1 MTQAEPKRS
10 KSSALSVVQEQPSFV
25 TASEQGLFGS
35 APESPLFVPPV
46 VQPKLSVSQPGD
58 AFEQEADATAD
69 HIMRMAAPLASAGLP
84 DGNDANDSPPTG
96 LLSSIMRQ
104 CAACEEDEKQPD
116 VQAKEQ
122 AAGSIDRVPIMR
134 KPTDEEEDQRPNIIQ
149 AKHLPGP
156 THLMLKCSH
165 CDAEEREHETVQRK
179 PGSSQSGGTGFSLE
193 SYIQQSPAT
202 GMPMDRGTRSFME
215 SRFGSDFSSVR
226 IHTGS
231 QAGQASDSIQAR
243 AFTHGQN
250 IHFNTGEY
258 QPQTNGGRWL
268 LAHELTHTI
277 QQSNGTVQPSVM
289 RKSKPDEPA
298 FYEDLMGGKK
308 AYAEAKET
316 NLASWYDGYK
326 FFNLF
331 EEEGIYPGSHPN
343 AYATRVYEL
352 QEKLHDLLKEKYP
365 ETNITGM
372 LEPNFLAS
380 PTLNALFGAA
390 SAYTN
395 AASAPVDLAEF
406 NPDMLKRINRLNT
419 SFDKTAPPLESRLF
433 LGLPQLNMVN
443 SSKNFNIA
451 KGDRGFY
458 VAVIQSALLELNY
471 ALGSDYTVEKG
482 KTEKLVTGI
491 FGEDTRKAVEQFQID
506 SGMEGKDID
515 GVVGQMTIR
524 LLDRRLAKY
533 VKTRHSYA
541 EANIIGFTVPVT
553 EKDIPSD
560 PSQTDKIKHDML
572 IRTIMAAMPLSSSEA
587 ENLLS
592 SGWHW
597 VEYRDVT
604 VNDVAKGY
612 IVNSITK
619 ADYEKIMGQQKK
631 GGGISAEHL
640 SEQIVDQALELQVT
654 DTLYK
659 LNKEIK
665 ALEKRRDNLNSI
677 IIQSEH
683 YLPPSIQEDLVQTE
697 KELKAKKE
705 LLTKELQKL
714 GFKSIDEYTDKQ
726 DQFVKTFLQY
736 AAMIAFKMLAQNEA
750 KASVE
755 YQHYENAEEI
765 KKLKASIDQLNK
777 QYSDS
782 DTYLMQGVSWEETNG
797 KDINKYKTRD
807 DYVLANE
814 FCDDMGCNGA
824 AYEAILDSRWQASVK
839 EKSSTNPY
847 FAKVFDVE
855 ATAFTYLKDKSES
868 FPILGNPKFDIRH
881 NGKDYAAKTNEA
893 LRDDVREI
901 IGTRTSDDGVL
912 HNIANT
918 RERIRGD
925 VELIWEMP
933 PVIALAKA
941 ELGIIEGT
949 VLDNIIVDAYKAHQ
963 DKGFWTTIFKAALG
977 IGLGLLALVS
987 GPVGWVALGA
997 SIAYGAYDAYN
1008 TFKEIQWKREASET
1022 AIDEETMALMHE
1034 KPSYLWFVV
1043 SLAGVGLDALQ
1054 AFKVIKAVK
1063 AGVELADGVQAAIN
1077 TEIATSKLEQ
1087 AGLKAGSKE
1096 AVTIGR
1102 RIERLEKALQEID
1115 WVHYAEHSKILTV
1128 LKDSP
1133 FAVRFMADALKE
1145 PALAKAF
1152 TKLAKLGLS
1161 EDIMKTVV
1169 SMYAGV
1175 GKKAIGELPE
1185 VMRLLESGKLA
1196 ANTELVKT
1204 VLTDLKV
1211 QKALLDS
1218 GDAGKIARLFAE
1230 WETSSA
1236 GKTLSFAEH
1245 LKQSGLNTFFQ
1256 KGVVL
1261 TERFGAEFAQMN
1273 NLLKNK
1279 LILREI
1285 EPLLVD
1291 ALNAKRLPPAVQR
1304 TLEVNLQRDILGLTN
1319 DMGIAQERMA
1329 KEISALGGT
1338 LQFQSEYLALTGL
1351 LQNKQSRK
1359 LLWETAVQ
1367 LPGRSDYLKL
1377 VDELAATN
1385 PKVKTVMDDLIKIG
1399 PLTDKS
1405 TLERLVADDVF
1416 RKALADNPLAV
1427 MALKKCASPCFP
1439 PNATSEQISRLT
1451 KLLAGKSN
1459 DEIAKVNNLIYTNR
1473 ATAQTLE
1480 AAITKLETNFDEVI
1494 KTAKGTEVVFPA
1506 GLKVTDGIKSMAGTV
1521 VSLGMPSAQVNSIIK
1536 TIVANGG
1543 ATTSRVENVL
1553 VDLIKVLELDNKVK
1567 MKNLGTLLSGLES
1580 SDKSMFKTAEFLVDE
1595 VARHANV
1602 TEAEKAL
1609 FTFPGLQKTDSL
1621 ISQFGMDGLRDIL
1634 QANRNQTGFINNLYF
1649 LTQKVSGTKTELAAL
1664 VRQAGSGGKADLE
1677 KLALILESQP
1687 GKLTYQQ
1694 AVESIVRSKSFATDV
1709 AAAMADPV
1717 HGYQNMAKRVW
1728 GEATEVA
1735 EDGAIDVPAQLKKG
1749 VDGAGSEAYKLV
1761 MKEGRGVALAN
1772 TVLSGKT
1779 VDYSKWKVLKSVIE
1793 NSTVP
1798 QSIKNLIIGE
1808 LWTTVH
1814 ARSLEENGYKIFR
1827 EVKLSAGVTVAKA
1840 DIVAVKE
1847 GEMLV
1852 VEMKSMAAAL
1862 SKNQASIYPLLQDPG
1877 KLKTLKFIEN
1887 AEVDAL
1893 FSANHNNVLYK
1904 LFEEATLVPK

>member
-1 MTQAEPKRS
+1 MTQVAQKRP
-10 KSSALSVVQEQPSFV
+10 KSSAPPVVQEQASFV
-25 TASEQGLFGS
+25 AANGQGLFGP
-35 APESPLFVPPV
+35 ATNSPLFVPPV

-58 AFEQEADATAD
+58 TFEQEADATAD
-69 HIMRMAAPLASAGLP
+69 HIMRMSIPSASADSP
-84 DGNDANDSPPTG
+84 DGNSDDTPAASPMPA
-96 LLSSIMRQ
+96 IMPK
-104 CAACEEDEKQPD
+104 CAACEEEENEKQPD
-116 VQAKEQ
+116 VQAKVYPTGLVS
-122 AAGSIDRVPIMR
+122 ALPVMR
-134 KPTDEEEDQRPNIIQ
+134 KPADEEDDLMPNIIQ
-149 AKHLPGP
+149 AKFQSDS
-156 THLMLKCSH
+156 THLMLKCSY
-165 CDAEEREHETVQRK
+165 CEAEARETVPRK
-179 PGSSQSGGTGFSLE
+179 PGKGESNGSGFSLE
-193 SYIQQSPAT
+193 SYLQRSQSS
-202 GMPMDRGTRSFME
+202 GEPMDRSTRSFME
-215 SRFGSDFSSVR
+215 SRFDANFSSVR
-226 IHTGS
+226 IHTDS

-243 AFTHGQN
+243 AFTHGQH
-250 IHFNTGEY
+250 IHVNAGEY
-258 QPQTNGGRWL
+258 QPQTSGGQWL

-277 QQSNGTVQPSVM
+277 QQSNGQVRPSVM
-289 RKSKPDEPA
+289 RKAKPDEPA
-298 FYEDLMGGKK
+298 FYEFVMGGKK
-308 AYAEAKET
+308 AYAEAKDA

-331 EEEGIYPGSHPN
+331 QEEGIYPGSHPN

-352 QEKLHDLLKEKYP
+352 QEKLHELLKDKYP
-365 ETNITGM
+365 ETNITGV
-372 LEPNFLAS
+372 LEPSFLTS
-380 PTLNALFGAA
+380 PTLNALLGVA
-390 SAYTN
+390 SGYAN
-395 AASAPVDLAEF
+395 AANVPVDSAGF
-406 NPDMLKRINRLNT
+406 NPDMLKRLNRLNT
-419 SFDKTAPPLESRLF
+419 SFEKQSPPLESRLF
-433 LGLPQLNMVN
+433 LGIPQLNMVN
-443 SSKNFNIA
+443 ASKNFEIV
-451 KGDRGFY
+451 KGDRGYY
-458 VAVIQSALLELNY
+458 VSVIQSALLELNY
-471 ALGSDYTVEKG
+471 ALGSDYALTKG

-506 SGMEGKDID
+506 SGMEGKDVN

-524 LLDRRLAKY
+524 LLDRRLTKY

-560 PSQTDKIKHDML
+560 PSQADTIKHDML
-572 IRTIMAAMPLSSSEA
+572 IRTIMAAMPLSASEA
-587 ENLLS
+587 ENLLT

-597 VEYRDVT
+597 MQYRDVT
-604 VNDVAKGY
+604 VDDVAKGF

-619 ADYEKIMGQQKK
+619 ADYEKIMGQAKK
-631 GGGISAEHL
+631 GGTVSAEQI
-640 SEQIVDQALELQVT
+640 SSQIVDQALELQTT
-654 DTLYK
+654 DTLYQ

-665 ALEKRRDNLNSI
+665 ALEKRRDNLNTI
-677 IIQSEH
+677 IAQSEH
-683 YLPPSIQEDLVQTE
+683 YLPPSIQEDLNQVE
-697 KELKAKKE
+697 KELKIKND
-705 LLTKELQKL
+705 LRTRELQKL
-714 GFKSIDEYTDKQ
+714 GFRDLDEYTGKQ

-765 KKLKASIDQLNK
+765 KKLKTSIDQLNN
-777 QYSDS
+777 YYAES
-782 DTYLMQGVSWEETNG
+782 DTYLMQGVSWEETDG

-814 FCDDMGCNGA
+814 SCDDMGCNGA

-839 EKSSTNPY
+839 EKSAKNPY
-847 FAKVFDVE
+847 YAKLFDVE
-855 ATAFTYLKDKSES
+855 STAFKYLKDKSES

-881 NGKDYAAKTNEA
+881 NGKTYATKTNEA

-933 PVIALAKA
+933 PVIAVAKA

-1043 SLAGVGLDALQ
+1043 SMAGVGLDALQ

-1096 AVTIGR
+1096 AVALGR
-1102 RIERLEKALQEID
+1102 RVERLEKALKEID

-1145 PALAKAF
+1145 PGLAKAF

-1161 EDIMKTVV
+1161 EDLMKTVV
-1169 SMYAGV
+1169 SLYAGV

-1185 VMRLLESGKLA
+1185 VMRLIESGKLA
-1196 ANTELVKT
+1196 ANAELVKT

-1218 GDAGKIARLFAE
+1218 GDAGKIAKLFAE
-1230 WETSSA
+1230 WEASSA

-1291 ALNAKRLPPAVQR
+1291 ALNAKRLPPSVQR
-1304 TLEVNLQRDILGLTN
+1304 TLEVSLQRDILGLTN
-1319 DMGIAQERMA
+1319 DLGIAQERMA

-1338 LQFQSEYLALTGL
+1338 LQFQSEYLALTSL
-1351 LQNKQSRK
+1351 LQNQQSRK
-1359 LLWETAVQ
+1359 LLWEAASQ
-1367 LPGRSDYLKL
+1367 LPGRADYLKL

-1385 PKVKTVMDDLIKIG
+1385 PKVKKVMDDLIKIG
-1399 PLTDKS
+1399 PITDKS
-1405 TLERLVADDVF
+1405 TLERLVAEDAF

-1459 DEIAKVNNLIYTNR
+1459 DEIAKVNNLIYNNR

-1480 AAITKLETNFDEVI
+1480 AAITKLETDFDEVI
-1494 KTAKGTEVVFPA
+1494 KTAKGPEVIFPA
-1506 GLKVTDGIKSMAGTV
+1506 SLKVTDSIKSMAGTV

-1536 TIVANGG
+1536 NIVANGG
-1543 ATTSRVENVL
+1543 ATTSRVENVMT
-1553 VDLIKVLELDNKVK
+1553 DLIKVLELDNKVK
-1567 MKNLGTLLSGLES
+1567 MKNLSALLNSLES
-1580 SDKSMFKTAEFLVDE
+1580 SDKNLFKTAEFLVDE
-1595 VARHANV
+1595 VARHTNV
-1602 TEAEKAL
+1602 GEAEKAF

-1649 LTQKVSGTKTELAAL
+1649 LTQKVSGTKTELAELA
-1664 VRQAGSGGKADLE
+1664 RQAGSGGKADLE
-1677 KLALILESQP
+1677 KLAVILESQP

-1694 AVESIVRSKSFATDV
+1694 AVDSIARSKSFASDV
-1709 AAAMADPV
+1709 AKAMADPV
-1717 HGYQNMAKRVW
+1717 NGYQKMAKRVW
-1728 GEATEVA
+1728 GEASQVA
-1735 EDGAIDVPAQLKKG
+1735 ENGAIDVPAQLKKG

-1761 MKEGRGVALAN
+1761 IKEGRGIDLAN

-1814 ARSLEENGYKIFR
+1814 VRWLEENSYKLFR
-1827 EVKLSAGVTVAKA
+1827 EVKLTDGVTVAKA

-1852 VEMKSMAAAL
+1852 VEMKSMAAEL

-1877 KLKTLKFIEN
+1877 KIKTLKFFEN

-1893 FSANHNNVLYK
+1893 FAANHNQVSYK